1 MSQTHQE
8 LATATGTHSAGADRT
23 VPLPIGGLSYIQGLT
38 RQRLIN
44 KTVGQCLEA
53 IAQRVPDR
61 EALVVPQEN
70 IRLTFAQLKEEVD
83 KAASGLLSIGLRKG
97 DRLGM
102 WGPNSYAWV
111 LMQLATA
118 QAGIILVSV
127 NPAYQAMELEYALK
141 KVGCKAVTFPKQF
154 KTQQYYNI
162 LKQICPELEKAQPG
176 ALKSQRLPDLTTVI
190 SVDDPL
196 PGTLLLD
203 EVVAAGST
211 EQHLAR
217 LRYTQQF
224 LSCHDPINIQFT
236 SGTTGSPKGATLSH
250 YNIVNNSNMIGD
262 RLRLHLKTSEDLRI
276 ILPSPLYH
284 CLGSVGGTMV
294 SLMYGATLILPCPTF
309 DGKKALEAISKER
322 GTILYGTP
330 TMFVDI
336 LNQPDFSSYDISS
349 MCGGVIAGSPAPPEL
364 IRAII
369 DKLNMKEL
377 VVAYGTTENSPVT
390 FMNFAEDTV
399 EQKAESVGRIMP
411 HTEAQI
417 VDMKTGTLAELNT
430 SGELC
435 IRGYCVMLGYW
446 GEPQKTEEAIGQD
459 KWYHTGDI
467 AVMDNQGF
475 CKIVGRSKDM
485 IIRGGE
491 NIYPAELEDFFHT
504 HPQVQEVQVVG
515 VKDDRM
521 GEEICACIRLKKGEK
536 TTAEEIKAFC
546 KGKISHFKIPRYVV
560 FVTNYPLTVSG
571 KVSKGDQR
579 GAGWPGVLGTE
590 GQVARPM
597 PPSVMGKRVW
607 LATNFPHFP
616 LRNTS
621 VPGKPSQLGTMVGR
635 GPEPGSHSVL
645 LPLDP
650 EIQTST
656 ADGTTSKP
664 VNKGGVGGN
673 PPRPL
678 RPSSHIPLSVFVIW
692 HKELL
697 FSLVGLLLV
706 CSLDSCYGM
715 EKGGT
720 LSDPPVPCHEG
731 ADFGVRYL
739 FHLILT

>member
-1 MSQTHQE
+1 MAIYPWGLRLGRLCAGSPGVPGTRAVLARAWQE
-8 LATATGTHSAGADRT
+8 ARLQGARPLSSAGADRT

-322 GTILYGTP
+322 CDCWVPRTP
-330 TMFVDI
+330 RADPSHHR
-336 LNQPDFSSYDISS
+336 QAKHEGA
-349 MCGGVIAGSPAPPEL
+349 GGAGAEEG
-364 IRAII
+364 RAASTQT
-369 DKLNMKEL
+369 KLAAIQ
-377 VVAYGTTENSPVT
+377 VAYGTTENSPVT

-571 KVSKGDQR
+571 KIQKF
-579 GAGWPGVLGTE
+579 
-590 GQVARPM
+590 
-597 PPSVMGKRVW
+597 K
-607 LATNFPHFP
+607 
-616 LRNTS
+616 LR
-621 VPGKPSQLGTMVGR
+621 Q
-635 GPEPGSHSVL
+635 
-645 LPLDP
+645 
-650 EIQTST
+650 Q
-656 ADGTTSKP
+656 
-664 VNKGGVGGN
+664 
-673 PPRPL
+673 
-678 RPSSHIPLSVFVIW
+678 
-692 HKELL
+692 
-697 FSLVGLLLV
+697 
-706 CSLDSCYGM
+706 M
-715 EKGGT
+715 EQ
-720 LSDPPVPCHEG
+720 
-731 ADFGVRYL
+731 
-739 FHLILT
+739 HLNL

>member
-1 MSQTHQE
+1 MAIYPWGLRLGRLCAGSPGVPGTRAVLARAWQE
-8 LATATGTHSAGADRT
+8 ARLQGARPLSSAGADRT
-23 VPLPIGGLSYIQGLT
+23 VPLPVGGLSYIQGLT

-53 IAQRVPDR
+53 VAQRVPDR

-127 NPAYQAMELEYALK
+127 NPAYQAVELEYALK

-196 PGTLLLD
+196 PGTLLLG

-262 RLRLHLKTSEDLRI
+262 RLKLHLKTSEELRI

-467 AVMDNQGF
+467 AVMDNRGF

-571 KVSKGDQR
+571 KIQKF
-579 GAGWPGVLGTE
+579 
-590 GQVARPM
+590 
-597 PPSVMGKRVW
+597 K
-607 LATNFPHFP
+607 
-616 LRNTS
+616 LR
-621 VPGKPSQLGTMVGR
+621 Q
-635 GPEPGSHSVL
+635 
-645 LPLDP
+645 
-650 EIQTST
+650 Q
-656 ADGTTSKP
+656 
-664 VNKGGVGGN
+664 
-673 PPRPL
+673 
-678 RPSSHIPLSVFVIW
+678 
-692 HKELL
+692 
-697 FSLVGLLLV
+697 
-706 CSLDSCYGM
+706 M
-715 EKGGT
+715 EQ
-720 LSDPPVPCHEG
+720 
-731 ADFGVRYL
+731 
-739 FHLILT
+739 HLNL

>member
-1 MSQTHQE
+1 MAIYPWGLRLGRLCAGSPGVPGTRAVLARAWQE
-8 LATATGTHSAGADRT
+8 ARLQGARPLSSAGADRT
-23 VPLPIGGLSYIQGLT
+23 VPLPVGGLSYIQGLT

-70 IRLTFAQLKEEVD
+70 IRLTFAQLKEE
-83 KAASGLLSIGLRKG
+83 
-97 DRLGM
+97 
-102 WGPNSYAWV
+102 
-111 LMQLATA
+111 
-118 QAGIILVSV
+118 VSV

-262 RLRLHLKTSEDLRI
+262 RLRLHLKTSEELRI

-504 HPQVQEVQVVG
+504 HQQVQEVQ
-515 VKDDRM
+515 
-521 GEEICACIRLKKGEK
+521 
-536 TTAEEIKAFC
+536 
-546 KGKISHFKIPRYVV
+546 ISHFKIPRYVV

-571 KVSKGDQR
+571 KIQKF
-579 GAGWPGVLGTE
+579 
-590 GQVARPM
+590 
-597 PPSVMGKRVW
+597 K
-607 LATNFPHFP
+607 
-616 LRNTS
+616 LR
-621 VPGKPSQLGTMVGR
+621 Q
-635 GPEPGSHSVL
+635 
-645 LPLDP
+645 
-650 EIQTST
+650 Q
-656 ADGTTSKP
+656 
-664 VNKGGVGGN
+664 
-673 PPRPL
+673 
-678 RPSSHIPLSVFVIW
+678 
-692 HKELL
+692 
-697 FSLVGLLLV
+697 
-706 CSLDSCYGM
+706 M
-715 EKGGT
+715 EQ
-720 LSDPPVPCHEG
+720 
-731 ADFGVRYL
+731 
-739 FHLILT
+739 HLNL

>member
-1 MSQTHQE
+1 MAIYLWMLRLGRLCAGSPGVLGPRAVVARGWQE
-8 LATATGTHSAGADRT
+8 ARLQGVRPLSSGDTDRT
-23 VPLPIGGLSYIQGLT
+23 VPLPVGGLSYIQGHT
-38 RQRLIN
+38 KQRLIN

-53 IAQRVPDR
+53 VAQRVPDR

-70 IRLTFAQLKEEVD
+70 VRLTFAELKEEVD

-127 NPAYQAMELEYALK
+127 NPAYQAMELEYALR
-141 KVGCKAVTFPKQF
+141 KVGCKAITFPKQF
-154 KTQQYYNI
+154 KTQKYYNI

-176 ALKSQRLPDLTTVI
+176 ALKSQRLPALTTVI

-203 EVVAAGST
+203 EVVASGGT
-211 EQHLAR
+211 EKHLAQ
-217 LRYTQQF
+217 LRYSQQF

-262 RLRLHLKTSEDLRI
+262 RLRLHLKTAEDLRI

-294 SLMYGATLILPCPTF
+294 SIMHGATLILPCPIF

-322 GTILYGTP
+322 GSILYGTP

-349 MCGGVIAGSPAPPEL
+349 MFGGVIAGSPAPPEL

-417 VDMKTGTLAELNT
+417 VDLKTGMLAELNT

-459 KWYHTGDI
+459 KWYRTGDI
-467 AVMDNQGF
+467 AVMDSQGF

-521 GEEICACIRLKKGEK
+521 GEEICACIRLKKGEE

-546 KGKISHFKIPRYVV
+546 KGKIAHFKIPRYVV

-571 KVSKGDQR
+571 KIQKF
-579 GAGWPGVLGTE
+579 
-590 GQVARPM
+590 
-597 PPSVMGKRVW
+597 K
-607 LATNFPHFP
+607 
-616 LRNTS
+616 LR
-621 VPGKPSQLGTMVGR
+621 Q
-635 GPEPGSHSVL
+635 
-645 LPLDP
+645 
-650 EIQTST
+650 Q
-656 ADGTTSKP
+656 
-664 VNKGGVGGN
+664 
-673 PPRPL
+673 
-678 RPSSHIPLSVFVIW
+678 
-692 HKELL
+692 
-697 FSLVGLLLV
+697 
-706 CSLDSCYGM
+706 M
-715 EKGGT
+715 EQ
-720 LSDPPVPCHEG
+720 
-731 ADFGVRYL
+731 
-739 FHLILT
+739 HLNL

>member
-1 MSQTHQE
+1 MAIYPLGLRLGRLCAGSPGVPGTRAVLARAWQE
-8 LATATGTHSAGADRT
+8 ARLQGARPLSSTGADRT
-23 VPLPIGGLSYIQGLT
+23 VPLPVGGLSYIQGLT

-262 RLRLHLKTSEDLRI
+262 RLRLHLKTSEELRI

-571 KVSKGDQR
+571 KIQKF
-579 GAGWPGVLGTE
+579 
-590 GQVARPM
+590 
-597 PPSVMGKRVW
+597 K
-607 LATNFPHFP
+607 
-616 LRNTS
+616 LR
-621 VPGKPSQLGTMVGR
+621 Q
-635 GPEPGSHSVL
+635 
-645 LPLDP
+645 
-650 EIQTST
+650 Q
-656 ADGTTSKP
+656 
-664 VNKGGVGGN
+664 
-673 PPRPL
+673 
-678 RPSSHIPLSVFVIW
+678 
-692 HKELL
+692 
-697 FSLVGLLLV
+697 
-706 CSLDSCYGM
+706 M
-715 EKGGT
+715 EQ
-720 LSDPPVPCHEG
+720 
-731 ADFGVRYL
+731 
-739 FHLILT
+739 HLNL